1 MKRQSVLFFCILFSF
16 SLWAQDTLQ
25 TTQQEK
31 SPKVRLSGFGGLI
44 SETFILKKQFSE
56 ALGAGGALMINNC
69 FFLGGY
75 GLTTVSNHTIKDLI
89 IPDEFLLNDQPLYY
103 YGKPLRINYGH
114 AGIWMGGVFFPGKRV
129 HLGISSR
136 FGWGNIHLT
145 DSVNNSYIDHVDYRL
160 EFTND
165 KIFVISPRLELEI
178 NITSWLKTNIGFG
191 YNFVT
196 GIDYDMYKKCKF
208 SSPQLSIGI
217 YFGGFSDRDDD
228 TGDMPDEEYPEE

>member
-1 MKRQSVLFFCILFSF
+1 MKHLAVLFLCVLFSF
-16 SLWAQDTLQ
+16 SLSAQDTVQ
-25 TTQQEK
+25 TTPQEK

-44 SETFILKKQFSE
+44 SETFFLKNQVAE
-56 ALGAGGALMINNC
+56 ALGAGGALMINNY

-89 IPDEFLLNDQPLYY
+89 IPDEFLLDDRPTYY

-114 AGIWMGGVFFPGKRV
+114 AGIWVGGVFFPGKRV
-129 HLGISSR
+129 HFGVSSR
-136 FGWGNIHLT
+136 FGWGNIQLT
-145 DSVNNSYIDHVDYRL
+145 DSVNNSYINNVDYRL

-165 KIFVISPRLELEI
+165 KIFVISPRIELEI

-196 GIDYDMYKKCKF
+196 GIDFDRFKECKF

-217 YFGGFSDRDDD
+217 YFGGFSDRDEEVNPEDD
-228 TGDMPDEEYPEE
+228 EYPEE